1 MKTIYWL
8 LGLFIFISSCDNK
21 KQGTK
26 DFFTHETAKMVMERA
41 MQQYENMMKE
51 LPDDKL
57 PRTTNGKDSLITSG
71 SAWWTSGFYPGSLW
85 YLYEYSGNE
94 IYKTEA
100 QEKMLVVE
108 KEKLNTG
115 THDLGFM
122 LYCSFGNAYRL
133 LANEEYK
140 NVLLMGAESLSTRF
154 NPNVGSI
161 KSWDHTGNFPVIIDN
176 MMNLELLFWATKIS
190 GDSVYHNI
198 AVSHADTTIKN
209 HFRDDYSSWHVIH
222 YDPENGQIEEKITSQ
237 GYSDSSAWAR
247 GQAWGLY
254 GYTMS
259 FRETGIER
267 YLNQAENIA
276 DYILNH
282 PNLPTDKVPYWDFND
297 PEIPDTY
304 RDASAGAI
312 IASALLE
319 LSRYVENNEKAKNY
333 QNSALDIMLTLSQDR
348 FLAEE
353 GTNGNFLLKH
363 SVGSIPHNSEVDVP
377 LTYADYYYIEA
388 IMRYIDMRD
397 NGMLN

>member
-1 MKTIYWL
+1 
-8 LGLFIFISSCDNK
+8 
-21 KQGTK
+21 
-26 DFFTHETAKMVMERA
+26 
-41 MQQYENMMKE
+41 
-51 LPDDKL
+51 
-57 PRTTNGKDSLITSG
+57 
-71 SAWWTSGFYPGSLW
+71 
-85 YLYEYSGNE
+85 
-94 IYKTEA
+94 
-100 QEKMLVVE
+100 
-108 KEKLNTG
+108 
-115 THDLGFM
+115 
-122 LYCSFGNAYRL
+122 
-133 LANEEYK
+133 
-140 NVLLMGAESLSTRF
+140 
-154 NPNVGSI
+154 
-161 KSWDHTGNFPVIIDN
+161 
-176 MMNLELLFWATKIS
+176 
-190 GDSVYHNI
+190 
-198 AVSHADTTIKN
+198 
-209 HFRDDYSSWHVIH
+209 
-222 YDPENGQIEEKITSQ
+222 
-237 GYSDSSAWAR
+237 
-247 GQAWGLY
+247 
-254 GYTMS
+254 MS